1 MKEPAAEP
9 YRGAVRTVAGGFI
22 ISDRRLAMDRRTM
35 SWRTFLQSGL
45 TPRRRSPRR
54 DAERHGLVDWHKPHL
69 LVLSITILLL
79 SVADAFL
86 TLTLM
91 KHGATEAN
99 PLMNYLLAEHPRF
112 FGSAKMVLT
121 GVGVLVLVALARA
134 RIFRLVK
141 VEAIMHWFLLAYVAL
156 IAYECWL
163 LRQSL

>member
-1 MKEPAAEP
+1 MKEPGAEP
-9 YRGAVRTVAGGFI
+9 YRGAVRVVAGGYLVP
-22 ISDRRLAMDRRTM
+22 DRRNATDRRTI
-35 SWRTFLQSGL
+35 SWRTFVQGGL
-45 TPRRRSPRR
+45 TPRRRSSRR

-69 LVLSITILLL
+69 MVLSITILLL

-112 FGSAKMVLT
+112 FGGAKMVLT

-134 RIFRLVK
+134 RVFRLVK